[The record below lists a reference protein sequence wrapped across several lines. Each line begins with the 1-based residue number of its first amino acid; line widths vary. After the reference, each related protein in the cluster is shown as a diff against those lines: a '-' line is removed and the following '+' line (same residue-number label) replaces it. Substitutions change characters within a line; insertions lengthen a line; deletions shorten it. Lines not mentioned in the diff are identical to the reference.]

1 MINKSPTLKQKVQ
14 QYEDF
19 LHKINLMIVSGNGDG
34 ISELLDNADKWSY
47 SFRNGNGEL
56 TEEEQQKLIDKAF
69 WNLSTTPK
77 TDKLIAER
85 QARYSKINR

>member
-69 WNLSTTPK
+69 WNLCTTPK